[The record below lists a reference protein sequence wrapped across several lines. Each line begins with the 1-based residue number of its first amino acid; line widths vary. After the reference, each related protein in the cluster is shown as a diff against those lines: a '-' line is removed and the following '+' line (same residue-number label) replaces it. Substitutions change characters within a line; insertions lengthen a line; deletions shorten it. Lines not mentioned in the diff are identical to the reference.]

1 MLEVLVADDDA
12 DVREGVTSALV
23 NAGHRV
29 TEASDGAEAAELL
42 STHVFDLAIC
52 DVQMPKLD
60 GLALFRRIRR
70 ESPRTA
76 VVMMTSFAK
85 IADVVDSMRGGA
97 VDYVTKPFDPDE
109 FAHAIVA
116 PIEERRSLRKSFEDA
131 RARLTARSTGVAL
144 VAVSAPMRHLVVRLG
159 VLAFTDASVL
169 VTGDRGSGK
178 ELVARTIHAQGPRR
192 DGPMIIVDCAIVSD
206 VTQAV
211 REAAGGTLV
220 LDGVEELSLVS
231 QAYLARALDEPS
243 AVARRSAG
251 WKPLGVR
258 LVTLAKDALR
268 GRVDGGALLESLHYR
283 LNGVQL
289 HVPTLKERRED
300 LCPLVTQLLRELV
313 PPGRTLPSITLSA
326 WAALTN
332 YDFTGNVRELRWAL
346 EHTLSMADGSP
357 LDEAHLPASVRRARP
372 ELAGRAR

>member
-1 MLEVLVADDDA
+1 MLEVLVADDDP
-12 DVREGVTSALV
+12 DVRESVAAALV

-70 ESPRTA
+70 DSPRTA
-76 VVMMTSFAK
+76 VVIMTSFAK

-97 VDYVTKPFDPDE
+97 VNYVTKPFDPDD
-109 FAHAIVA
+109 FAHTIVA
-116 PIEERRSLRKSFEDA
+116 PIAERRSLRKSFEDA
-131 RARLTARSTGVAL
+131 RARLTARSTGVTL
-144 VAVSAPMRHLVVRLG
+144 VADSPSMRHLVLRLG

-169 VTGDRGSGK
+169 ITGERGTGK

-192 DGPMIIVDCAIVSD
+192 DGPFVIVDCANLPD
-206 VTQAV
+206 VALAL
-211 REAAGGTLV
+211 REAPGGTLV
-220 LDGVEELSLVS
+220 LDGAETLSSVS

-258 LVTLAKDALR
+258 LITLAKEGLT
-268 GRVDGGALLESLHYR
+268 GRLEAGELLESLHYR
-283 LNGVQL
+283 LNGVEL
-289 HVPTLKERRED
+289 HVPTLGERGED

-313 PPGRTLPSITLSA
+313 PPGRTPPSITLGA
-326 WAALTN
+326 WRALTSH
-332 YDFTGNVRELRWAL
+332 DFPGNVRELRWAL
-346 EHTLSMADGSP
+346 EHALAMADGGP
-357 LDEAHLPASVRRARP
+357 LDDAHLPASVRRARTD
-372 ELAGRAR
+372 GVRRAP